1 GPVAARLEEMA
12 AGGAAPAC
20 GSAAAV
26 AAGLSAALAGKVAR
40 RSRDRLGDA
49 DDLIRRT
56 DELRRR
62 ATELAGADASAVH
75 AMVTSQAMP
84 RAAWAVPEEIGD
96 LAAELSRVGARL
108 AAHGSPALHADAVGA
123 GRLAQAE
130 IGRAHV

>member
-1 GPVAARLEEMA
+1 GSDGARSEPARLESPDFEEVGAWPVAALLEEMA
-12 AGGAAPAC
+12 TGGAAPAC

-62 ATELAGADASAVH
+62 ATELAGADGSALLPGHRSPPVRPGPYRRRS
-75 AMVTSQAMP
+75 VTWQQS
-84 RAAWAVPEEIGD
+84 
-96 LAAELSRVGARL
+96 
-108 AAHGSPALHADAVGA
+108 
-123 GRLAQAE
+123 
-130 IGRAHV
+130 